1 MKQFYNLF
9 GQTIFSNYIIKQ
21 KKLPKKKKIAY
32 SIQKCWKFKIV
43 HFDFIL
49 FYFIFVPFW
58 NKQGAIMKMLSVSTQ
73 HCYLIHSNNY

>member
-21 KKLPKKKKIAY
+21 KKLPKKKKFAY

-49 FYFIFVPFW
+49 FYFCPIL
-58 NKQGAIMKMLSVSTQ
+58 KQAR
-73 HCYLIHSNNY
+73 SNNEDAVGQHPALLSDSFK